1 MVIDGKVTLMG
12 SMNCSSGAA
21 LNSENLN
28 LVISPEVAETYA
40 GHWRQRL
47 AASVPF
53 AGRDE
58 WCRQPRPPE
67 IPCEQV
73 GVAFLPRARHA

>member
-12 SMNCSSGAA
+12 SMNWSSGAA
-21 LNSENLN
+21 QNSEDLN

-40 GHWRQRL
+40 IHWRQRL

-58 WCRQPRPPE
+58 WCR
-67 IPCEQV
+67 
-73 GVAFLPRARHA
+73 LPRTAGKPL